1 MRRALAVFLLTLAAL
16 VTTGAAADDDYVRV
30 VLEHPAPTPYSV
42 LRYEVARRG
51 RATMA
56 VHRRQL
62 PGYAEPLHGV
72 GLMTREEADA
82 VWQLCRATDAQ
93 RLPDAPLT
101 PAMAAEGAL
110 SWRVEASIDGV
121 EHVFRVGDPRN
132 HPDRRYALLTDGV
145 IRAVTQRAGEL
156 PFRNVFVPSARL
168 GWLDVVSVPAA
179 RVFLDGTDTGL
190 QTPLYGYEV
199 EAGRHAVRLE
209 SLDGSLLRAYDVR
222 VEPSGTTHL
231 HVDLR

>member
-1 MRRALAVFLLTLAAL
+1 MRRAPAVLLLALAAL
-16 VTTGAAADDDYVRV
+16 VTTGADDDYVRLA
-30 VLEHPAPTPYSV
+30 LEHPAPTPYSV

-62 PGYAEPLHGV
+62 PGYDEPLHAV
-72 GLMTREEADA
+72 GLMTQGEASA
-82 VWQLCRATDAQ
+82 VWELCHSNDATH
-93 RLPDAPLT
+93 LPDAPI
-101 PAMAAEGAL
+101 PAEAAGEGAF
-110 SWRVEASIDGV
+110 SWRIEVSIGGV
-121 EHVFRVGDPRN
+121 EHTFRVGDPLN
-132 HPDRRYALLTDGV
+132 QPDRRYARLAEGV

-168 GWLDVVSVPAA
+168 GWLDVISIPAA
-179 RVFLDGTDTGL
+179 RVFLDGVDTGA

-209 SLDGSLLRAYDVR
+209 SLDGSLRRAYDVR
-222 VEPSGTTHL
+222 VEPAGTTHL

>member
-1 MRRALAVFLLTLAAL
+1 MRRAFALVLLALAAL
-16 VTTGAAADDDYVRV
+16 VTTGADDDYVR
-30 VLEHPAPTPYSV
+30 LAMEHPAPTPYSV
-42 LRYEVARRG
+42 VRYEVARRG

-62 PGYAEPLHGV
+62 PGYNEPLHGV
-72 GLMTREEADA
+72 GLMTLDEASA
-82 VWQLCRATDAQ
+82 VWELCRSTDATH
-93 RLPDAPLT
+93 LPDAPT
-101 PAMAAEGAL
+101 PASAAGEGAFT
-110 SWRVEASIDGV
+110 WRIEVSLDGA
-121 EHVFRVGDPRN
+121 EHVFRVGDPQN
-132 HPDRRYALLTDGV
+132 QPDRRYARLAEGV

-168 GWLDVVSVPAA
+168 GWLDIVSVPAA
-179 RVFLDGTDTGL
+179 RVFLDGADTGL

-209 SLDGSLLRAYDVR
+209 SLDATLLRAYDVR
-222 VEPSGTTHL
+222 VEPAGTTHL